1 MSSRPNPT
9 RVTDVQIGSPP
20 EEPDDQ
26 QLITLIAG
34 GDGAAFG
41 RLAVRLGRRLR
52 AVLFRLGLSEPEQE
66 DALQESLVA
75 IWRGAA
81 TFRGSSS
88 VATWATRI
96 AINQG
101 LSVIRRRR
109 ETALPE
115 PLITERGASITVE
128 ETWERQAV
136 GQQVRMAVLSL
147 PEQLRVV
154 VVLREYEDLSYKSIA
169 EVLDVPI
176 GTVMS
181 RLHKARSHL
190 RRELAGAAD
199 QI

>member
-1 MSSRPNPT
+1 MRG
-9 RVTDVQIGSPP
+9 TDAETGSTTA
-20 EEPDDQ
+20 EPDDQ
-26 QLITLIAG
+26 ELIHLAAE

-52 AVLFRLGLSEPEQE
+52 SVLFRLGLSEPELE

-75 IWRGAA
+75 IWRGAI
-81 TFRGSSS
+81 TFRGGST

-109 ETALPE
+109 DTPVAE
-115 PLITERGASITVE
+115 PFLADRGASSTVE
-128 ETWERQAV
+128 ENWERREV
-136 GQQVRMAVLSL
+136 GEQVRRAVLSL

-169 EVLDVPI
+169 EILEVPI

-190 RRELAGAAD
+190 RRELAAAL
-199 QI
+199 

>member
-1 MSSRPNPT
+1 MRG
-9 RVTDVQIGSPP
+9 TDPEDGSTT

-26 QLITLIAG
+26 ELLHLTAG

-52 AVLFRLGLSEPEQE
+52 SVLFRLGLSEPELE
-66 DALQESLVA
+66 DALQETLVA
-75 IWRGAA
+75 IWRGSGN
-81 TFRGSSS
+81 FRGGSV

-101 LSVIRRRR
+101 LALIRRRR
-109 ETALPE
+109 DTREVEPALAD
-115 PLITERGASITVE
+115 RSSGSAVE
-128 ETWERQAV
+128 ENWERQEL
-136 GQQVRMAVLSL
+136 GEQVRLAVLSL

-169 EVLDVPI
+169 EILQIPI

-190 RRELAGAAD
+190 RRELAGAL
-199 QI
+199 